1 MKKVI
6 AAIAAL
12 LAVVVAAPAHAAPAV
27 QEVVL
32 VTTLTSTGTSLNTIG
47 NVKYGWNDLKGVAN
61 WGKDSAT
68 IRLQGD
74 VAYKNDNGP
83 FNGYFTIVR
92 ADGAQLA
99 FHVDGQALAIPEAAG
114 TRTNFRGVMSF
125 LQGSGAYSNAQST
138 GTMIGSRDA
147 AIGSPVKM
155 TLRFTVVPR
164 S

>member
-1 MKKVI
+1 MKKVV
-6 AAIAAL
+6 AAVVAVF
-12 LAVVVAAPAHAAPAV
+12 AVVVAAPAQAAPAA

-32 VTTLTSTGTSLNTIG
+32 VTTLTSVGTSLNTIG

-61 WGKDSAT
+61 WGKEPVT

-92 ADGAQLA
+92 ADGTQLA
-99 FHVDGQALAIPEAAG
+99 FHVDGQALSIPVAEG

-125 LQGSGAYSNAQST
+125 LQGSGSYSNAQST
-138 GTMIGSRDA
+138 GTMVGSRDA

-155 TLRFTVVPR
+155 TLRFTLVPR
-164 S
+164 N

>member
-1 MKKVI
+1 MKKLF
-6 AAIAAL
+6 AAVM
-12 LAVVVAAPAHAAPAV
+12 AVFAIVLAAPAQAVPAA

-32 VTTLTSTGTSLNTIG
+32 VTTLTSAGTSLNTIG

-61 WGKDSAT
+61 WGKESVS

-83 FNGYFTIVR
+83 FNGYFTITK
-92 ADGAQLA
+92 ADGTQLA
-99 FHVDGQALAIPEAAG
+99 FHVDGQALSIPESVG
-114 TRTNFRGVMSF
+114 VRTNFRGVMAF
-125 LQGSGAYSNAQST
+125 LQGSGAYSNAQSS
-138 GTMIGSRDA
+138 GIMVGSRDA

-155 TLRFTVVPR
+155 TLRFTLVPR